1 MISFDFLFYFLFLLF
16 SLDIVVYFFMSV
28 PTKTVLIVNI
38 GDNVKLR
45 FGGVSFWFLFYFR
58 PESVVPPES
67 LMRCFDVCLRTMFYS
82 MCLN

>member
-28 PTKTVLIVNI
+28 PTITVLTVNI

-45 FGGVSFWFLFYFR
+45 FGGI
-58 PESVVPPES
+58 
-67 LMRCFDVCLRTMFYS
+67 
-82 MCLN
+82 